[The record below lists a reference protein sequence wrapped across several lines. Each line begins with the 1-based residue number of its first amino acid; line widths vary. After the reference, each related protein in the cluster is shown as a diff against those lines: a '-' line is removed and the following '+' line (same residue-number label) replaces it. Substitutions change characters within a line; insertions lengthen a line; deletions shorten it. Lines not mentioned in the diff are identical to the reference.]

1 MSIDQAINILA
12 AVTLIEMMVAIGAS
26 VTVAQVIHVAV
37 DWRLVARAGLANYV
51 LVPAAAI
58 GLLLLFGAPPM
69 VAVGFLITAV
79 CPGAP
84 FGPPF
89 TTIAKGNVVA
99 AVGLMVLLAGSS
111 ALMAPLLLRILIPLM
126 SSDRTMH
133 LQPGKMTGTLLG
145 AQLLP
150 LCVGIALRHFRP
162 LLAEKLKKPFGKLG
176 ILLNLAT
183 FGLIL
188 GVQFQMMTEIRLTA
202 YLGMLALVIASTA
215 AGWALGGRVS
225 ANRTAMAMATG
236 VRNVGVSLVIATGSF
251 AGTAAV
257 TAATAFAVFQTIVMA
272 IIALIWG
279 RMASSTVPTAVSIS
293 A

>member
-111 ALMAPLLLRILIPLM
+111 ALMAPLLLRVLIPLM

-257 TAATAFAVFQTIVMA
+257 TAATAFAVFQTVVMA

>member
-1 MSIDQAINILA
+1 MSVDQVINILA

-89 TTIAKGNVVA
+89 TTIAKGSVVA

-150 LCVGIALRHFRP
+150 LCVGIALRHFCP

-257 TAATAFAVFQTIVMA
+257 TAATAFAVFQTVVMA

>member
-1 MSIDQAINILA
+1 
-12 AVTLIEMMVAIGAS
+12 
-26 VTVAQVIHVAV
+26 VIHVAV

-89 TTIAKGNVVA
+89 TTIAKGSVVA